1 VIGIDTNVLIRYYVD
16 DNPKQHRKA
25 KSFID
30 SNDIF
35 ISNLVLAESYWVLS
49 KLYKISSEDIEQ
61 VFTHIKRSSNMH
73 LENDTVFARSVAT
86 WKNTNCDFSDA
97 LIDSIHKANG
107 FNTATFDITAS
118 KKLEMLLL

>member
-35 ISNLVLAESYWVLS
+35 ISNLVLAEAYWVLS
-49 KLYKISSEDIEQ
+49 KLYKIPSEDIEQ

-73 LENDTVFARSVAT
+73 LEDDTVSARSVAT
-86 WKNTNCDFSDA
+86 WKNTSCDFSDA
-97 LIDSIHKANG
+97 LIDNIYKANG

>member
-1 VIGIDTNVLIRYYVD
+1 MIGIDTNVLIRYYVD

-35 ISNLVLAESYWVLS
+35 ISSLVLAETYWILS
-49 KLYKISSEDIEQ
+49 KLYKTPSEEIEQ

-73 LENDTVFARSVAT
+73 LEDVTVFSRSVAA
-86 WKNTNCDFSDA
+86 WKNTNYDFSDA
-97 LIDSIHKANG
+97 LIDNIHKVRG
-107 FNTATFDITAS
+107 LNTATFDIAAS